1 MEDWMN
7 DPELSQLPPM
17 TTPASD
23 LKGLA
28 ARESAI
34 PSHYALSLSDIK
46 AQRTAQTATTA
57 QTAPTATTAPTAQT
71 ATTAPTAP
79 TASPQRAPI
88 IESVELEELTE
99 QGVTLFRRVA
109 ELVRRIAERGDSM
122 DHSALESLALR
133 LETLQPKRSTPT
145 RAEQRSRRQR
155 AFDVARELRDE
166 GKTWAQVASALNA
179 RGYRGKRGQKWQGAS
194 IRQATLRDEGA
205 TDED

>member
-1 MEDWMN
+1 
-7 DPELSQLPPM
+7 
-17 TTPASD
+17 
-23 LKGLA
+23 
-28 ARESAI
+28 
-34 PSHYALSLSDIK
+34 
-46 AQRTAQTATTA
+46 
-57 QTAPTATTAPTAQT
+57 
-71 ATTAPTAP
+71 
-79 TASPQRAPI
+79 
-88 IESVELEELTE
+88 
-99 QGVTLFRRVA
+99 
-109 ELVRRIAERGDSM
+109 M

-145 RAEQRSRRQR
+145 RAEQRNRRQR

>member
-34 PSHYALSLSDIK
+34 PSHYALSLSELR
-46 AQRTAQTATTA
+46 AQRTAQTAP
-57 QTAPTATTAPTAQT
+57 TAPTATTAPTAPT

-79 TASPQRAPI
+79 PQRAPI

-99 QGVTLFRRVA
+99 QGVSLFRRVA

-133 LETLQPKRSTPT
+133 LETLQPKRRTPT
-145 RAEQRSRRQR
+145 RAEQRNRRQR

-166 GKTWAQVASALNA
+166 GKTWEQVASALNA

>member
-46 AQRTAQTATTA
+46 AQRTAP
-57 QTAPTATTAPTAQT
+57 TAPTATT

-79 TASPQRAPI
+79 TAPPQRAPI

-99 QGVTLFRRVA
+99 QGVSLFRRVA

-145 RAEQRSRRQR
+145 RAEQRNRRQR

>member
-7 DPELSQLPPM
+7 DPELSQLPPV

-46 AQRTAQTATTA
+46 AQRTAQTA
-57 QTAPTATTAPTAQT
+57 P
-71 ATTAPTAP
+71 TAPTAP
-79 TASPQRAPI
+79 TTTTAPPQRAPI

-99 QGVTLFRRVA
+99 QGVSLFRRVA

-145 RAEQRSRRQR
+145 RAEQRNRRQR

>member
-34 PSHYALSLSDIK
+34 PSHYALSLSELR
-46 AQRTAQTATTA
+46 AQRTAP
-57 QTAPTATTAPTAQT
+57 TAPTATTAPTAPTAQT
-71 ATTAPTAP
+71 AP
-79 TASPQRAPI
+79 PQRAPI

-99 QGVTLFRRVA
+99 QGVALFRRVA

-145 RAEQRSRRQR
+145 RAEQRNRRQR

-166 GKTWAQVASALNA
+166 GKTWEQVASALNA

>member
-34 PSHYALSLSDIK
+34 PSHYALSLSELR
-46 AQRTAQTATTA
+46 AQR
-57 QTAPTATTAPTAQT
+57 TAPTATTAPTAPTAPT

-79 TASPQRAPI
+79 PQRAPI

-99 QGVTLFRRVA
+99 QGVALFRRVA

-133 LETLQPKRSTPT
+133 LETLQPKRSAPT
-145 RAEQRSRRQR
+145 RAEQRNRRQR

-166 GKTWAQVASALNA
+166 GKTWEQVASALNA
-179 RGYRGKRGQKWQGAS
+179 RGYRGKRGQKWQGQA
-194 IRQATLRDEGA
+194 IRQATLRDEA
-205 TDED
+205 SAEAVSDED

>member
-28 ARESAI
+28 ARESVI
-34 PSHYALSLSDIK
+34 HSHYALSLSELR
-46 AQRTAQTATTA
+46 AQRTAPTAPTAPTATTA
-57 QTAPTATTAPTAQT
+57 QTAP
-71 ATTAPTAP
+71 
-79 TASPQRAPI
+79 PQRAPI

-99 QGVTLFRRVA
+99 QGVSLFRRVA

-145 RAEQRSRRQR
+145 RAEQRNRRQR

-166 GKTWAQVASALNA
+166 GKTWEQVASALNA

>member
-28 ARESAI
+28 ARESVI
-34 PSHYALSLSDIK
+34 PSHYALSLSELR
-46 AQRTAQTATTA
+46 AQRTAPTAPTATTA
-57 QTAPTATTAPTAQT
+57 QTAP
-71 ATTAPTAP
+71 
-79 TASPQRAPI
+79 PQRAPI

-99 QGVTLFRRVA
+99 QGVSLFRRVA

-145 RAEQRSRRQR
+145 RAEQRNRRQR

-166 GKTWAQVASALNA
+166 GKTWEQVASALNA

>member
-46 AQRTAQTATTA
+46 AQRTAP
-57 QTAPTATTAPTAQT
+57 TAPTAPTAQT

-79 TASPQRAPI
+79 TAPPQRAPI

-99 QGVTLFRRVA
+99 QGVALFRRVA

-133 LETLQPKRSTPT
+133 LETLQPKRSAPT
-145 RAEQRSRRQR
+145 RAEQRNRRQR

-166 GKTWAQVASALNA
+166 GKTWEQVASALNA

>member
-7 DPELSQLPPM
+7 DPELSQLPPV
-17 TTPASD
+17 TTPPSD

-46 AQRTAQTATTA
+46 AQRTAQTA
-57 QTAPTATTAPTAQT
+57 P
-71 ATTAPTAP
+71 TAPTAP
-79 TASPQRAPI
+79 TTTTAPPQRAPI

-99 QGVTLFRRVA
+99 QGVSLFRRVA

-166 GKTWAQVASALNA
+166 GKTWEQVASALNA

>member
-28 ARESAI
+28 ARESVI
-34 PSHYALSLSDIK
+34 PSHYALSLSELR
-46 AQRTAQTATTA
+46 AQRTAPTAPTAPTATTA
-57 QTAPTATTAPTAQT
+57 QTAP
-71 ATTAPTAP
+71 
-79 TASPQRAPI
+79 PQRAPI

-99 QGVTLFRRVA
+99 QGVSLFRRVA

-145 RAEQRSRRQR
+145 RAEQRNRRQR

-166 GKTWAQVASALNA
+166 GKTWEQVASALNA

>member
-34 PSHYALSLSDIK
+34 PSHYALSLSDLR
-46 AQRTAQTATTA
+46 AQRTAPTAPTA
-57 QTAPTATTAPTAQT
+57 STAPTATTAPTA
-71 ATTAPTAP
+71 PTAP
-79 TASPQRAPI
+79 TAQTAPPQRAPI

-99 QGVTLFRRVA
+99 QGVALFRRVA

-145 RAEQRSRRQR
+145 RAEQRNRRQR

-166 GKTWAQVASALNA
+166 GKTWEQVASALNA